1 MMLRFRFE
9 RWQIFST
16 CLLFVFLKQL
26 DAAAVVGGL
35 ARQGLARPGKAAH
48 GAARLGKAGAVGAPS
63 CMTAG
68 AFCTSPLSR
77 RNRSGQNGP
86 AGPPCLAVVGTRAFY
101 NRFKTGRSDF
111 AASGLPIGSDFRDY
125 RFCFSDM
132 AQNCR
137 FPGSP
142 RKDRA
147 NGLSRP
153 NLKRSCGR
161 WGARH
166 RPPKP
171 GKMPMDSPLI
181 FALGSFTVVAIALFI
196 IFRSK

>member
-1 MMLRFRFE
+1 MLPRSRRF
-9 RWQIFST
+9 
-16 CLLFVFLKQL
+16 
-26 DAAAVVGGL
+26 
-35 ARQGLARPGKAAH
+35 GKATP
-48 GAARLGKAGAVGAPS
+48 RSRPGKAGAVGAPS

-147 NGLSRP
+147 NGLLRP

-161 WGARH
+161 WAHAIDHQNRE
-166 RPPKP
+166 KCQWT
-171 GKMPMDSPLI
+171 
-181 FALGSFTVVAIALFI
+181 ALSSSHSDHSL
-196 IFRSK
+196 SSQSLCS

>member
-1 MMLRFRFE
+1 
-9 RWQIFST
+9 
-16 CLLFVFLKQL
+16 V
-26 DAAAVVGGL
+26 
-35 ARQGLARPGKAAH
+35 
-48 GAARLGKAGAVGAPS
+48 VGAPS

-111 AASGLPIGSDFRDY
+111 APSGLPIGSDFRDY

-137 FPGSP
+137 FPGPQRS
-142 RKDRA
+142 RKRA
-147 NGLSRP
+147 IAAKPEEILRA
-153 NLKRSCGR
+153 L
-161 WGARH
+161 GARH

-181 FALGSFTVVAIALFI
+181 FALGSFTVVAIALLI